1 MHEIITQKKH
11 ELFMYGFAQL
21 GIYNSYIDGSNFQGQ
36 GYSFTLCKVHIPL
49 NNY

>member
-1 MHEIITQKKH
+1 MHEIITKKKTFYVC
-11 ELFMYGFAQL
+11 LAQL

-36 GYSFTLCKVHIPL
+36 GYSFILCKVHIPL